1 MEKIKRVQKGILKTS
16 QEIDI
21 DFLLEHLETLDLSKN
36 DNLNFWFY
44 CRIGIATGLRS
55 IDILEMKISDIDF
68 VNNKFTLIEKKTK
81 KRVTAPIKK
90 EILDKI
96 DKSNTYVIWNEK
108 YKTNVSVMTIN
119 RRLKKIFNTC
129 NNVSSHSIRK
139 ASAKRIY
146 IRTKND
152 IIKAMIFLN
161 HSSPVMTKNYLGIT
175 QDEKYSLY
183 SLID

>member
-1 MEKIKRVQKGILKTS
+1 MEKVKRVQKGVLKTS

-21 DFLLEHLETLDLSKN
+21 DILLEHLESLDLSKK
-36 DNLNFWFY
+36 DNLNFWLY
-44 CRIGIATGLRS
+44 CRIAMVSGLRS
-55 IDILEMKISDIDF
+55 IDILEMKVCDIDF

-90 EILDKI
+90 EITSKI
-96 DKSNTYVIWNEK
+96 DKSNMYVIWNEK

-119 RRLKKIFNTC
+119 RRLKNVFNTSK
-129 NNVSSHSIRK
+129 NVSSHSIRK
-139 ASAKRIY
+139 ATAKRIY
-146 IRTKND
+146 TRTGND

-175 QDEKYSLY
+175 QDEKEMLY
-183 SLID
+183 SLLD

>member
-1 MEKIKRVQKGILKTS
+1 MEKIKRVQKGVLKTS

-36 DNLNFWFY
+36 DNLNFWLY

-55 IDILEMKISDIDF
+55 VDILKMNVADIDF

-96 DKSNTYVIWNEK
+96 DKSNSYVIWNKK
-108 YKTNVSVMTIN
+108 YQTNVSVMTIN
-119 RRLKKIFNTC
+119 RRLKKIFKTS

>member
-1 MEKIKRVQKGILKTS
+1 MEKIKRVQKGVLKTS

-21 DFLLEHLETLDLSKN
+21 DTLLEHLETLDLSKN
-36 DNLNFWFY
+36 DNLNFWLY
-44 CRIGIATGLRS
+44 CRIAMVSGLRS
-55 IDILEMKISDIDF
+55 IDILEMKITDIDF

-96 DKSNTYVIWNEK
+96 DESNTYVIWNEK

-119 RRLKKIFNTC
+119 RRLKNVFNTR

-139 ASAKRIY
+139 ATAKRIY
-146 IRTKND
+146 TRTGND

-175 QDEKYSLY
+175 QDEKEILY
-183 SLID
+183 SLLD